1 MRASGALAAQGAP
14 LPPQGVAEGLRG
26 IKQPVPPSRRH
37 LCGSS
42 SRGSSS
48 VNVCAAVSAA
58 LCARKRWRWRRRRRA
73 GGMLSQ
79 DLPDQ
84 RGGQQSCE
92 GGHQQHEQ
100 DASNYGSDQ
109 LLPLPLFG
117 PSWSQWGLCLDRQ

>member
-1 MRASGALAAQGAP
+1 MCVLLFQLRCALGN
-14 LPPQGVAEGLRG
+14 GGG
-26 IKQPVPPSRRH
+26 
-37 LCGSS
+37 G
-42 SRGSSS
+42 GGG
-48 VNVCAAVSAA
+48 
-58 LCARKRWRWRRRRRA
+58 RA